1 MTPRQSIALARIGA
15 RRYYVAYTYIGAE
28 TPAGVQ
34 WYDADGR
41 PAGVSRTGDG
51 YEQYDFGPASPG
63 VNDMTTLLTD
73 ADADGGRVAV
83 SGDAGLSDEANDKS
97 ERHE

>member
-15 RRYYVAYTYIGAE
+15 RRYYVAYTYVGAE
-28 TPAGVQ
+28 TPAGIQ

-51 YEQYDFGPASPG
+51 YELRTIEPASPG

-73 ADADGGRVAV
+73 ADAAGGRVAV
-83 SGDAGLSDEANDKS
+83 SGDAGLSDMEYMP
-97 ERHE
+97 

>member
-34 WYDADGR
+34 WFDADGK

-51 YEQYDFGPASPG
+51 YEMYDFGPASPG
-63 VNDMTTLLTD
+63 VDMTTLLTD
-73 ADADGGRVAV
+73 VAV
-83 SGDAGLSDEANDKS
+83 SGDAGTEQDRFGGEA
-97 ERHE
+97 

>member
-1 MTPRQSIALARIGA
+1 MTPRQSIALSRIGA
-15 RRYYVAYTYIGAE
+15 RRYYVAYTYIGAA

-63 VNDMTTLLTD
+63 VKDMTTLLTD
-73 ADADGGRVAV
+73 AGAAGGRVAV
-83 SGDAGLSDEANDKS
+83 SGDAGTEQDRFGGEA
-97 ERHE
+97 